1 MPLSTP
7 VRKCFY
13 LATSLSTLS
22 MLTKVFIVK
31 KKILLRWVGAKKVLF
46 QHLFFAMWYAMIH
59 EEKTY

>member
-22 MLTKVFIVK
+22 MLTNVFIVK
-31 KKILLRWVGAKKVLF
+31 KKYCLDGAKKVLF
-46 QHLFFAMWYAMIH
+46 QHLFFTMWYAMIH